1 MPAMQASHPGRYPSI
16 PAAIF
21 CLLAI
26 VAACDTGR
34 GSRPLVEI
42 HGLAMGT
49 SWSLKV
55 AAPPAGFHR
64 ADLGEKVARRIET
77 IEQSM
82 STYRPDSEVS
92 RFNAS
97 ASADW
102 FDVSTELCFVVDAA
116 LAVSR
121 RSGGAFDVTV
131 GPLVD
136 LWGFGPDE
144 PVATP
149 PDPARIESAQKD
161 VGYAKLAADCERPA
175 LRKSVP
181 GLHIDLSAIAKGYA
195 VDAVTDLLDAR
206 GLSDYLMEIGGEVRA
221 RGRNAAGE
229 RWSIGIEVPDRKAR
243 KVQRVVRLPDM
254 AMATSGDYRNYFEYD
269 GVFYSHTID
278 PRTGK
283 PVRHALAEVSVVAAT
298 AMDADAWATALL
310 VMGTDDGQRLA
321 DELGLAVLFQE
332 RWPEGIRLQAT
343 ASFAGL
349 SGWP

>member
-1 MPAMQASHPGRYPSI
+1 
-16 PAAIF
+16 
-21 CLLAI
+21 
-26 VAACDTGR
+26 
-34 GSRPLVEI
+34 
-42 HGLAMGT
+42 MGT
-49 SWSLKV
+49 SWSMKV
-55 AAPPAGFHR
+55 AAPPAGVHR
-64 ADLGEKVARRIET
+64 AGLGEKVARRIEA

-82 STYRPDSEVS
+82 STYRPDSELS

-97 ASADW
+97 ASANW
-102 FDVSTELCFVVDAA
+102 FGVSAELCFVVDSA
-116 LAVSR
+116 LAFSR

-149 PDPARIESAQKD
+149 PDPARIEAAQED

-181 GLHIDLSAIAKGYA
+181 GVRIDLSAIAKGYA
-195 VDAVTDLLDAR
+195 VDAVTDLLDAH
-206 GLSDYLMEIGGEVRA
+206 GLSDYLVEIGGEVRA
-221 RGRNAAGE
+221 RGRNASGKP
-229 RWSIGIEVPDRKAR
+229 WSVGIEAPDRNAR
-243 KVQRVVRLPDM
+243 KVQGVVRLPDM

-278 PRTGK
+278 PRTGA
-283 PVRHALAEVSVVAAT
+283 PVQHALVEVSVVAAT

-310 VMGTDDGQRLA
+310 VMGTADGKRLA

-332 RWPEGIRLQAT
+332 RRPEGIRVQAT
-343 ASFAGL
+343 AEFAGL
-349 SGWP
+349 AGWP